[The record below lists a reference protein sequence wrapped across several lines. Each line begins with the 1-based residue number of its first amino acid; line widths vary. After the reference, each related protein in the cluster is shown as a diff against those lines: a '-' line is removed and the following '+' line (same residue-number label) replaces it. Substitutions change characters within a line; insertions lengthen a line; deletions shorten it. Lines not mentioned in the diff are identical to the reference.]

1 MTALFKTKKE
11 NKQLKK
17 KDDEKEI
24 LGFIVHGDLVGLDS
38 NRQQKQ
44 SIFSIDNKFDRPAA
58 KLKVKQVVTKDDTAT
73 QKSFGKALVDNND
86 VGYTL
91 HYECTD
97 KYLLDEQGKP
107 LVYQDSKVLAAD
119 SEINLLSAEGAGGS
133 FVPATSQCVFW
144 HVNQDHKD
152 PIAKYQSK
160 LLLQPTATVETSGA
174 ETQFESVPNQLVPD
188 PLKVV
193 PANLDTTGENETTLT
208 FEDTYFIPFVIYEI
222 GTAVEGDRRDEAL
235 PKDTTRYQY
244 SYSCEAPAGLP
255 LPNEYPDGYPKVEGT
270 TDEAVR
276 ATFVPLKKVIGG
288 SKCKVT
294 GTKAVSAQPHLKLAA
309 NWVPWDQNVNVLGI
323 VLDDTVKF
331 TGNERGEVTG
341 KTQLTT
347 SPFEVTLEQNNRRGV
362 VLYSVFNN
370 GTKVRIYKAK
380 SPQGEVVP
388 DATFSLYA
396 TKAGGTAQNP
406 TVEPGD
412 QIDLVPVE
420 GKPGVYESK
429 TELAPGTYLMGNTSA
444 GKNAGERVPFAWKF
458 DITVNP
464 ANQPAEQD
472 TKVTLS
478 KETGSSGLV
487 AAYEPTEEVKAWQIE
502 LADVK
507 FGKLPLTGG
516 YLPWLW
522 LLGISLVAA
531 SAAVMWHRRRE

>member
-1 MTALFKTKKE
+1 M
-11 NKQLKK
+11 
-17 KDDEKEI
+17 
-24 LGFIVHGDLVGLDS
+24 GLDS

-44 SIFSIDNKFDRPAA
+44 SIFTIDNKFDRPAA

-97 KYLLDEQGKP
+97 KYLRDEQGKP

-119 SEINLLSAEGAGGS
+119 SEINLFSAEGAGGA

-444 GKNAGERVPFAWKF
+444 GKNAGERFPFAWKF

-487 AAYEPTEEVKAWQIE
+487 AAYAPTEEVKAWQIE